1 MKPLDCKVTEP
12 WARVSSVRCA
22 RPNRLALARALLQ
35 DVDVVLLDESFVALD
50 PDNQGRA
57 LECALRRARTLVV
70 SAHP

>member
-1 MKPLDCKVTEP
+1 M
-12 WARVSSVRCA
+12 RCA